1 MGAVLGPAVHGAG
14 EVPVTIAVTVNGQ
27 PREVPAD
34 INVGQVVAAI
44 TELATGVAA
53 AVNGEVVPRRFW
65 DGTRLRDGD
74 RVEVVTAVQGG

>member
-1 MGAVLGPAVHGAG
+1 
-14 EVPVTIAVTVNGQ
+14 VTIAVMVNGQ